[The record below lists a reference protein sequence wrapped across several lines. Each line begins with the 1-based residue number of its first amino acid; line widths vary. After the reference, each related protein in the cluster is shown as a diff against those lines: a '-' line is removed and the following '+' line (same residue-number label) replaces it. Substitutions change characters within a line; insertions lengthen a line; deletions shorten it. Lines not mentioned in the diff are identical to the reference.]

1 MREGT
6 AYIDHIN
13 GRWEAWHNAEGRSWP
28 LGYYVGKIDAVE
40 YLRRRGFAKIV
51 DCTSKANDGSHII
64 R

>member
-6 AYIDHIN
+6 AYIDYC
-13 GRWEAWHNAEGRSWP
+13 GVRWEAWHYDEGRRWLMGFYGS
-28 LGYYVGKIDAVE
+28 KADAVQ
-40 YLRRRGFAKIV
+40 YLRRRRFAKIV